1 MSRLY
6 LTAFLA
12 FLCATP
18 GESKF
23 TGQHPP
29 PLPRKHCTVQH
40 NHNGADDSAHIL
52 KASKDCATDSV
63 ITFLPANY
71 SAYTPITLA
80 GLNNVVIHLNRNLLL
95 PNNITKVQQ
104 EMSVTTNQPN
114 VCFFPFVIT
123 TVPLLEQTI
132 ATPWFYFHGSNVQL
146 IGSTDFEW
154 GRFYGFGNHWWDLGN
169 QTLRPYLAT
178 FNVTNGLMRNLKV
191 IKPVAWGWNLPG
203 TNLRIENHFM
213 DAAPDN
219 GTRWNTVSFPFN
231 TDGINISGQNITVD
245 GYYGRNGDD
254 CISVINGAR
263 NVFVT
268 NGFCGFS
275 SHGLSIGSL
284 GKGGSFQTVQGVVFK
299 NWTMDGAVYGA
310 RANLSQNS
318 NTTSYLT
325 LFQFKSWTGGAGF
338 ADNVT
343 WEDIMLV
350 NVSTPIFLTQN
361 YFDQSLGPPPNIT
374 SNSSTHISNF
384 KYNNFKGS
392 LNANWNATQSI
403 IFDLYQG
410 TAVNI
415 SVGKID
421 VHPFEKP
428 ANETTVICDPATLAP
443 GEQSTLGFNCTRGP
457 YVATPI
463 V

>member
-6 LTAFLA
+6 LTTFLA

-40 NHNGADDSAHIL
+40 NHNGADDSPHIL
-52 KASKDCATDSV
+52 KAFKDCATDSV

-80 GLNNVVIHLNRNLLL
+80 GLKNVVIHLNGYLLL

-114 VCFFPFVIT
+114 
-123 TVPLLEQTI
+123 TI

-154 GRFYGFGNHWWDLGN
+154 GRFYGFGNHRWDLGN

-178 FNVTNGLMRNLKV
+178 FNVMNGLMRNLKV

-203 TNLRIENHFM
+203 TNLRVENHFM
-213 DAAPDN
+213 DAVPDN
-219 GTRWNTVSFPFN
+219 GTRWNTVVCGPW
-231 TDGINISGQNITVD
+231 INISGQNITVD
-245 GYYGRNGDD
+245 GYGSPSTRGRNGDD

-338 ADNVT
+338 ADTVT
-343 WEDIMLV
+343 WEDITLV

-361 YFDQSLGPPPNIT
+361 YFDQSLGPPPNVT

-392 LNANWNATQSI
+392 LNANWRTGSLKFILSGMNSTS
-403 IFDLYQG
+403 LLPL
-410 TAVNI
+410 AVNI
-415 SVGKID
+415 SVGRID
-421 VHPFEKP
+421 
-428 ANETTVICDPATLAP
+428 TTVICDPATLAP
-443 GEQSTLGFNCTRGP
+443 GKQSTLGFNCTRGP

>member
-1 MSRLY
+1 MSRPY

-23 TGQHPP
+23 TGQHHPS
-29 PLPRKHCTVQH
+29 LPRKHCTVQH
-40 NHNGADDSAHIL
+40 NHNGADNSAHIL
-52 KASKDCATDSV
+52 KAFKDCATDSV

-80 GLNNVVIHLNRNLLL
+80 GLNNVVIHLNGNLLL

-104 EMSVTTNQPN
+104 EISVTTNQPN
-114 VCFFPFVIT
+114 
-123 TVPLLEQTI
+123 TI

-178 FNVTNGLMRNLKV
+178 FNV

-203 TNLRIENHFM
+203 TNLRVENHFM

-231 TDGINISGQNITVD
+231 TIACLLSSR
-245 GYYGRNGDD
+245 YYGRNGDD
-254 CISVINGAR
+254 CISVINGAH
-263 NVFVT
+263 NVFAT

-310 RANLSQNS
+310 R
-318 NTTSYLT
+318 
-325 LFQFKSWTGGAGF
+325 FKSWTSGAGF

-343 WEDIMLV
+343 WEDITLV

-361 YFDQSLGPPPNIT
+361 LGPPPNVT
-374 SNSSTHISNF
+374 NNSSTHISNF

-392 LNANWNATQSI
+392 LNANWSNI
-403 IFDLYQG
+403 IFDLYPG

>member
-80 GLNNVVIHLNRNLLL
+80 GL
-95 PNNITKVQQ
+95 
-104 EMSVTTNQPN
+104 S
-114 VCFFPFVIT
+114 
-123 TVPLLEQTI
+123 
-132 ATPWFYFHGSNVQL
+132 SNVQL

-203 TNLRIENHFM
+203 TNLRVENHFM

-231 TDGINISGQNITVD
+231 TVGINISGQNITVD

-310 RANLSQNS
+310 R
-318 NTTSYLT
+318 
-325 LFQFKSWTGGAGF
+325 FKSWTGGAGF

-343 WEDIMLV
+343 WEDITLV
-350 NVSTPIFLTQN
+350 NVSTPIFLTQK
-361 YFDQSLGPPPNIT
+361 FVIVILLIT
-374 SNSSTHISNF
+374 SITPVCWNF
-384 KYNNFKGS
+384 VQGGD
-392 LNANWNATQSI
+392 ATQSI

-443 GEQSTLGFNCTRGP
+443 WRTIDFGIQFNAKNEIFQRYFSKRFGARCDLRYMGIFDWKP
-457 YVATPI
+457 VLKL
-463 V
+463 

>member
-1 MSRLY
+1 MSRPY

-23 TGQHPP
+23 TGQHHPS
-29 PLPRKHCTVQH
+29 LPRKHCTVQH
-40 NHNGADDSAHIL
+40 NHNGADNSAHIL
-52 KASKDCATDSV
+52 KAFKDCATDSV

-80 GLNNVVIHLNRNLLL
+80 GLNNVVIHLNGNLLL

-104 EMSVTTNQPN
+104 EISVTTNQPN
-114 VCFFPFVIT
+114 VCFFALV
-123 TVPLLEQTI
+123 I
-132 ATPWFYFHGSNVQL
+132 ATIPINVQL

-203 TNLRIENHFM
+203 TNLRVENHFM

-254 CISVINGAR
+254 CISVINGAH
-263 NVFVT
+263 NVFAT

-325 LFQFKSWTGGAGF
+325 LFQFKSWTSGAGF

-343 WEDIMLV
+343 WEDITLV

-361 YFDQSLGPPPNIT
+361 YSDQSLGPPPNVT
-374 SNSSTHISNF
+374 NNSSTHISNF

-392 LNANWNATQSI
+392 LNANWSNI
-403 IFDLYQG
+403 IFDLYPG

>member
-29 PLPRKHCTVQH
+29 LLPRKHCTVQH

-52 KASKDCATDSV
+52 KAFKDCATDSV
-63 ITFLPANY
+63 VTFLPANY

-80 GLNNVVIHLNRNLLL
+80 GLTNRQHRHPFERKPVL
-95 PNNITKVQQ
+95 PNNITKLQQ

-114 VCFFPFVIT
+114 
-123 TVPLLEQTI
+123 TI
-132 ATPWFYFHGSNVQL
+132 ATPWFYFHGNTILSCGSNVQL

-169 QTLRPYLAT
+169 QVGYQ
-178 FNVTNGLMRNLKV
+178 
-191 IKPVAWGWNLPG
+191 PVAWGWNLPG
-203 TNLRIENHFM
+203 TNLRVENHFM

-231 TDGINISGQNITVD
+231 I
-245 GYYGRNGDD
+245 YYGRNGDD

-343 WEDIMLV
+343 WEDITLV
-350 NVSTPIFLTQN
+350 NVSTPSSSSF
-361 YFDQSLGPPPNIT
+361 YSLVC
-374 SNSSTHISNF
+374 
-384 KYNNFKGS
+384 
-392 LNANWNATQSI
+392 A
-403 IFDLYQG
+403 
-410 TAVNI
+410 
-415 SVGKID
+415 
-421 VHPFEKP
+421 
-428 ANETTVICDPATLAP
+428 
-443 GEQSTLGFNCTRGP
+443 
-457 YVATPI
+457 
-463 V
+463 